1 MEEKYSTKE
10 IISNLQNMNSLEIK
24 GIGYKQVYSKN
35 NLTTALNEKFKLNLD
50 QNFISSQ
57 NMKKFLKK
65 VKFKITYD
73 KLILKKES

>member
-10 IISNLQNMNSLEIK
+10 IINNLQNMNSLEIK
-24 GIGYKQVYSKN
+24 GIGYKQIYSKN

-57 NMKKFLKK
+57 NMKKF
-65 VKFKITYD
+65 F
-73 KLILKKES
+73 KESKI

>member
-1 MEEKYSTKE
+1 
-10 IISNLQNMNSLEIK
+10 MNSLEIK

-57 NMKKFLKK
+57 NMKKF
-65 VKFKITYD
+65 F
-73 KLILKKES
+73 KESKI